1 MPSLQ
6 HDSNREPKAI
16 DLQVI
21 AVDWQIVVG
30 LVIGFLPGLLIG
42 GIVYLVAKR
51 RFELLLV
58 IWFDNPENRFISNTC
73 RNIINWCNK

>member
-6 HDSNREPKAI
+6 HDIDREPKAI

-21 AVDWQIVVG
+21 AVDWQNVVG

-42 GIVYLVAKR
+42 GIAYLVAKR
-51 RFELLLV
+51 RLVLLLV
-58 IWFDNPENRFISNTC
+58 ICFDNPEN
-73 RNIINWCNK
+73 